1 MKAPVPDAAIVEPED
16 ALIRVTRA
24 SILGKIDSGFEALN
38 VPGSARATIELL
50 K

>member
-1 MKAPVPDAAIVEPED
+1 VP
-16 ALIRVTRA
+16 R
-24 SILGKIDSGFEALN
+24 SWGKIHSGLEALN